1 MYTLNTISCSFLLD
15 ICVCVAVF
23 PLRSNGTGYIV
34 MGTQM
39 FLDELLIFNRSAQ
52 VFQSKI

>member
-1 MYTLNTISCSFLLD
+1 MYTLNTIPCSFLLGT
-15 ICVCVAVF
+15 CVCVAVF

-39 FLDELLIFNRSAQ
+39 FLDELLIFNWSAQ